1 MWRENEDEETAVS
14 GVKAVMRKM
23 MMTEMNWEV
32 RCVEWN
38 EEGEPQWNETRSV
51 KMNQMKWKAWK
62 WVKQMRGV
70 KMSQMNEG
78 CENESN
84 EMKGVKMSE
93 MNSEVWRW
101 VKWNDRC
108 GESE

>member
-1 MWRENEDEETAVS
+1 MCGMKRGRWTSVKWNKKCEDESNEMKS
-14 GVKAVMRKM
+14 G
-23 MMTEMNWEV
+23 
-32 RCVEWN
+32 
-38 EEGEPQWNETRSV
+38 
-51 KMNQMKWKAWK
+51 K

-84 EMKGVKMSE
+84 EMKGVKVSE